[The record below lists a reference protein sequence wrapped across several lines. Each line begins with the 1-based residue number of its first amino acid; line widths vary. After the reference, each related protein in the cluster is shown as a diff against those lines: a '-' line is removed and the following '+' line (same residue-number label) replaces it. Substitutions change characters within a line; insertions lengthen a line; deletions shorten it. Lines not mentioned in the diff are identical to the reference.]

1 MAGIR
6 KEKMPTLSEMVD
18 DVKSNLIGYTL
29 RQDRITYVTNAG
41 GLTTTSSAITV
52 GSADNLAK
60 GIIEIDD
67 ELIWVDRFDK
77 STNTMTVAPGFGR
90 GYQGTTASP
99 HAQYA
104 QVTLAPTFPRNAIK
118 KAINDTI
125 NSYFPKLW
133 SVSSTTFTFNA
144 SQTTYALPDD
154 AETILFMSW
163 QTTGSSQE
171 WLPVN
176 RWRADPMANA
186 ATFNTNNTVNIY
198 ENIQPG
204 RTVQVWYTTEPNT
217 LDASTDDYTDVTG
230 LPSSTVDVT
239 ILGACYKLLSFLDT
253 GRINLTS
260 AEADLNDTKNPYN
273 SGASASRYVFALYQQ
288 RLQEE
293 ALKLA
298 DKYPIRIHYT
308 K

>member
-6 KEKMPTLSEMVD
+6 KEAMPTLGEMID
-18 DVKSNLIGYTL
+18 EIRANLQGYAL
-29 RQDRITYVTNAG
+29 RQDRVTYITNSG
-41 GLTTTSSAITV
+41 GITATSNSITV
-52 GSADNLAK
+52 GSSNNLAK
-60 GIIEIDD
+60 GVIEIDD
-67 ELIWVDRFDK
+67 ELIWIDTFDK
-77 STNTMTVAPGFGR
+77 ANNQMTVAPGFGR
-90 GYQGTTASP
+90 GYQGTTAAP

-104 QVTLAPTFPRNAIK
+104 QVTLAPTFPRVNIK

-125 NSYFPKLW
+125 NSYYPKLW

-144 SQTTYALPDD
+144 SQITYALPDD
-154 AETILFMSW
+154 AEQILFMSW

-171 WLPVN
+171 WLPIN
-176 RWRADPMANA
+176 RWRADSMANV
-186 ATFNTNNTVNIY
+186 ATFNTKNTVNIY

-217 LDASTDDYTDVTG
+217 LDASTDDYEDVTG
-230 LPSSTVDVT
+230 LPASTYDVT
-239 ILGACYKLLSFLDT
+239 VLGASYKLLSFLDA

-273 SGASASRYVFALYQQ
+273 SGASASRYIFALYQQ

-298 DKYPIRIHYT
+298 DKYPIRLHYT